1 MLRRYKLTGKV
12 SYRKSRFSSRLI
24 LQVEVVEK
32 TRLLPHFRNYP
43 APPAPPPP
51 NCLDPVKWIK
61 DREEEEDAKWVPVR
75 TYIRDATEQ
84 DMFGLSKI
92 GIKL

>member
-51 NCLDPVKWIK
+51 PPLAT
-61 DREEEEDAKWVPVR
+61 RGTEELSLSTVSTQEDLNIA
-75 TYIRDATEQ
+75 RDSQSLIQ
-84 DMFGLSKI
+84 DQEAI
-92 GIKL
+92 